1 MSEFKMCEAVGLTVI
16 DGNQGRCGRYC
27 ILAADVE
34 KLLESGVEVF
44 GDVTSRAFGFGQR
57 NPPYGVG
64 DTHTGLLINI
74 QPIVRDTAEQI
85 LKEMISTFDFTS
97 KNPML
102 HVVDKSLID
111 RAKKLIERGS

>member
-1 MSEFKMCEAVGLTVI
+1 MSGFPFCEAVGLHVQRRDI
-16 DGNQGRCGRYC
+16 GDNV